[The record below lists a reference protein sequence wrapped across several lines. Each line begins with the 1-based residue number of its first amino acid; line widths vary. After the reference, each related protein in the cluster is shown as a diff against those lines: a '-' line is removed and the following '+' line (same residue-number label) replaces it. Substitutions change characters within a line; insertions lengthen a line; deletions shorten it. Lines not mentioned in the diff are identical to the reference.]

1 MTRRNWSENVA
12 YRSPV
17 LHEPAS
23 VEQLCEVL
31 AGASAAKAL
40 GTRHCFH
47 DIADQPDGAQVSVAG
62 LPGEVVVDHEAMT
75 ASVPAGWSYGRVADA
90 LEAEG
95 VALHNLGSLPHISVA
110 GATATATHG
119 SGDTNPILSAAVVG
133 MELVDAS
140 GTLRRVDA
148 GDPVLGALAVGLGA
162 FGIITRLTLAVEPSY
177 TVWQDM
183 YLAPAWDA
191 LLGDL
196 DAVMGS
202 AYSVNLHAGFS
213 EPTLRL
219 IWRKCRVDAG
229 TARPDTLAGAPLLD
243 PATLPPS
250 VDRTEVG
257 PVGPW
262 SRRLAHFRLDGVP
275 SAGGDELQSEYFV
288 ARRHAV
294 DAIEAMRRIG
304 DRVDPHLRG
313 TEIRTVA
320 ADDLWISPTGGEDVL
335 SIGLTW
341 KKHPAEVEAL
351 LAPIEDALAPFDVR
365 VHPGKLFA
373 MGAETFRE
381 RVARYDDFVDAVHAW
396 DPDGVFANPYLR
408 RIGVW

>member
-1 MTRRNWSENVA
+1 MARLNWSENVTYGA
-12 YRSPV
+12 PV
-17 LHEPAS
+17 LHEPTS
-23 VEQLCEVL
+23 VEELGELL
-31 AGASAAKAL
+31 ATAAPAKAL

-47 DIADQPDGAQVSVAG
+47 DIADQPDGAQISLASI
-62 LPGEVVVDHEAMT
+62 PGEVVVDHEAMT
-75 ASVPAGWSYGRVADA
+75 ATVPAGWSYGRVANA

-119 SGDTNPILSAAVVG
+119 SGDTNPILSAAIVG
-133 MELVDAS
+133 LELVDAT
-140 GTLRRVDA
+140 GTLRHIGAD
-148 GDPVLGALAVGLGA
+148 DPELGALAVGLGA
-162 FGIITRLTLAVEPSY
+162 FGVITRMTLRVEPSY
-177 TVWQDM
+177 QVWQDM
-183 YLAPAWDA
+183 YRAPEWDA

-196 DAVMGS
+196 DGVMGS

-213 EPTLRL
+213 EATMRL

-229 TARPDTLAGAPLLD
+229 TDQPETLAGAPLLD
-243 PATLPPS
+243 PALLPPS
-250 VDRTEVG
+250 NDRTDVG

-262 SRRLAHFRLDGVP
+262 SQRLAHFRLDGVP

-294 DAIEAMRRIG
+294 DAIEAMRRLG
-304 DRVDPHLRG
+304 DRVDPHLHG

-320 ADDLWISPTGGEDVL
+320 ADDCWISPTAGDDVL

-351 LAPIEDALAPFDVR
+351 LAPIEEALAPFDVR

-373 MGAETFRE
+373 MDGATFRE
-381 RVARYDDFVDAVHAW
+381 RVARYDDFVELVHRW